1 MSRLRVASAW
11 GGARVNTGEKITQTE
26 TSPSEAE
33 APHIGGRQTS
43 GDRGL
48 FLSPLPVDSY
58 VTQHGRRFGAE
69 ANNEYIKPEVLF
81 VHLINFISTKGKGRF
96 VFVEIFKFILTL
108 FVSNNRGLNS
118 FSLN

>member
-26 TSPSEAE
+26 TSPGEAE

-43 GDRGL
+43 WDRGL
-48 FLSPLPVDSY
+48 FLYPLPVDSY

-69 ANNEYIKPEVLF
+69 ANYEYKHEVLF
-81 VHLINFISTKGKGRF
+81 DHLIYFISTKGKGHF

-108 FVSNNRGLNS
+108 F
-118 FSLN
+118 